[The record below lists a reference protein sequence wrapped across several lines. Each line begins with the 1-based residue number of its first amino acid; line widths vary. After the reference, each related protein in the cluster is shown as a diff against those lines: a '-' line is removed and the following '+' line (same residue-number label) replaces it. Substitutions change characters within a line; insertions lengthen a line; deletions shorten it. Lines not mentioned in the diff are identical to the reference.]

1 MSKLISTKIKQI
13 INFFIHILKNTRGV
27 RILQCKVDEKG
38 NKIITFQALGSFH
51 SDEIDYDEYKKG
63 LIYDTEPS
71 DVELVSVFFHTNN
84 FEKYKIYCFD
94 PINNSISICDYYQN
108 NIVKITSDNWTE
120 SIKYL
125 KHMKNSEAQH
135 IVNTIVNFE
144 INNYINSQEEL
155 LFNNIEENID
165 KNYLELDELENSNVI
180 QFNDYSDLKRV
191 K

>member
-1 MSKLISTKIKQI
+1 MSKLNFKYLKKI
-13 INFFIHILKNTRGV
+13 INFFINTLKNTRGV
-27 RILQCKVDEKG
+27 RILQCRVDENGK
-38 NKIITFQALGSFH
+38 KIITFQALGSFH
-51 SDEIDYDEYKKG
+51 SEEIEYDEYKKG

-71 DVELVSVFFHTNN
+71 DVELVSVFFHSSH

-108 NIVKITSDNWTE
+108 NIVKITSDNWNE

-135 IVNTIVNFE
+135 IVNSIVNFE

-155 LFNNIEENID
+155 LFNNIEENLD
-165 KNYLELDELENSNVI
+165 TNYLDLDELEISNVI
-180 QFNDYSDLKRV
+180 KINDYTELKRC